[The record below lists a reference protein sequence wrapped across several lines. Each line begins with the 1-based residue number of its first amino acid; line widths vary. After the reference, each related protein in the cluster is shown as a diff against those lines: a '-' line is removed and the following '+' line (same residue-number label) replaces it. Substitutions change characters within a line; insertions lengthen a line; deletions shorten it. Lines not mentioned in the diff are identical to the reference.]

1 MPMPVTSESNNL
13 PNDIQRL
20 LGGCVTV
27 TRLPVQWGDQDA
39 FGHVNNVVYLRWF
52 ESARID
58 LLNACASSVT
68 MTGRGLGPILASIS
82 CNYRRQLHFP
92 DEVLVGSKVARIG
105 GSSADIGHVV
115 VSRRQQ
121 QIVADGISV
130 IVIFDYA
137 AGRPVRIPADLR
149 GQLSRHLTHS
159 DSATE
164 ASASDG

>member
-1 MPMPVTSESNNL
+1 
-13 PNDIQRL
+13 
-20 LGGCVTV
+20 
-27 TRLPVQWGDQDA
+27 
-39 FGHVNNVVYLRWF
+39 
-52 ESARID
+52 
-58 LLNACASSVT
+58 
-68 MTGRGLGPILASIS
+68 
-82 CNYRRQLHFP
+82 LHFP